1 MSSKPSKKPMVK
13 VRRYTLATIGVV
25 ATIGGVAGNLG
36 SIIDLFDKFFAGG
49 SKPSVSAKAE
59 PSVNIAGT
67 WQTQGEVRYAWGDK
81 YTETFKLKLDG
92 NEVRGTAS
100 FLGHDRAVLEGEM
113 VGDKIVFITRTRQ
126 SLSSSNE
133 ERVIEH
139 KYRGTVSENEMKIEM
154 HSTGGFSDTLPVE
167 FVVKRVSKP

>member
-1 MSSKPSKKPMVK
+1 MGSKPSKKPMVK

-36 SIIDLFDKFFAGG
+36 SVIDLFDKFFAG
-49 SKPSVSAKAE
+49 SKPGLSAKAE

-67 WQTQGEVRYAWGDK
+67 WQTEGEVRYAWGDK

-100 FLGHDRAVLEGEM
+100 FLGYDRAVLEGEM
-113 VGDKIVFITRTRQ
+113 VGDKIAFITRTR
-126 SLSSSNE
+126 STLNNSE
-133 ERVIEH
+133 ERIVEH
-139 KYRGTVSENEMKIEM
+139 KYRGTVSENQMKLEM
-154 HSTGGFSDTLPVE
+154 HSTGGFSDTLPIE
-167 FVVKRVSKP
+167 FVARRLPKP